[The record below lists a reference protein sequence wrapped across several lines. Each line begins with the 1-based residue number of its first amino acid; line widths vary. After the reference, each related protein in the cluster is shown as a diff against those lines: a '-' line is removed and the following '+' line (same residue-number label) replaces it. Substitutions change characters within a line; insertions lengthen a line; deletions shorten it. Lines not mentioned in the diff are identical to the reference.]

1 MPERLVII
9 GADEPGLNAARTYL
23 AAHPGT
29 EVIVLYPELNP
40 LPEFV
45 CSAIEKYLQADFQI
59 PETLRVFA
67 VDKEAKRVLTRD
79 TISAVET
86 AIKYDR
92 LIFAA
97 GAAPDCLN
105 IPGEHLRGIVRVATF
120 EDAERLRGIEGK
132 TVVIGNGTN
141 LLMTV
146 SALMRR
152 SKGTIEAVIPAKSKG
167 MQPLSDNLM
176 GMVRHHLV
184 ETGIAI
190 HAEQHLQKI
199 VRNGESLEIVMHEQ
213 TIVADRIVIA
223 TPSRPVTELASEAG
237 LSVDRADAVV
247 VDSRLQ
253 TTDPNIYA
261 CGSCAAFIVPGCENP
276 IPGLAVRASER
287 RQAAVLA
294 DVLSGGDQEFSTPS
308 SAFSLVFGD
317 LVIAGAGLTV
327 ENAKLCGF
335 KPMSATVVQ
344 FDRAH
349 FMPEVELMTLE
360 LVFDAPTRRV
370 VGIQGLGKSGDGLRG
385 RISAVSAIL
394 SSKPTIEDVS
404 NLEVA
409 YSPPFASAMDVLN
422 TVANVADNM
431 LSGTNEGV
439 SAAEFERLWA
449 EREANNLFF
458 LDCRELGNARP
469 FLERHPLHWNH
480 IPQGEVARRIEEV
493 PVDRKIVLICNTGAR
508 SYEAQVLL
516 KHAGRENVV
525 NVDGGMSAV
534 KQSGIEV

>member
-1 MPERLVII
+1 MPERIVLI

-23 AAHPGT
+23 SGHPDT
-29 EVIVLYPELNP
+29 EVTVLYPEMNP

-45 CSAIEKYLQADFQI
+45 CAAIEKHLRAGI
-59 PETLRVFA
+59 NMPECLRAFA
-67 VDKEAKRVLTRD
+67 VDRQGKRVITRD
-79 TISAVET
+79 TITAAET
-86 AIKYDR
+86 SITYDK
-92 LIFAA
+92 LIFAT
-97 GAAPDCLN
+97 GAAPAGLN
-105 IPGEHLRGIVRVATF
+105 VAGEHLRGIVRVATF
-120 EDAERLRGIEGK
+120 EDARRLRGIEGK
-132 TVVIGNGTN
+132 TVVVGNGAN
-141 LLMTV
+141 LMMAV

-152 SKGTIEAVIPAKSKG
+152 SKGTIEAVIPSRTKG
-167 MQPLSDNLM
+167 LQPLSDNLM
-176 GMVRHHLV
+176 GMVRHHLGEV
-184 ETGIAI
+184 GIVI
-190 HAEQHLQKI
+190 HTEQHLEKI
-199 VRNGESLEIVMHEQ
+199 TRNGETLEI
-213 TIVADRIVIA
+213 TTSDAIITADRIVVA
-223 TPSRPVTELASEAG
+223 TPSMPVTELASLTG
-237 LSVDRADAVV
+237 LSTDRNDAIV

-253 TTDPNIYA
+253 TTDPDIYA

-287 RQAAVLA
+287 RQAVVLA
-294 DVLSGGDQEFSTPS
+294 DVLSGGQQEFTTPS
-308 SAFSLVFGD
+308 SAYSLAFGD
-317 LVIAGAGLTV
+317 LVVAGAGLTF

-370 VGIQGLGKSGDGLRG
+370 LGIQGLGKSGDGLRG

-394 SSKPTIEDVS
+394 SSKPTIDDVA

-431 LSGTNEGV
+431 LAGTNEGI
-439 SAAEFERLWA
+439 SAADFERLWA
-449 EREANNLFF
+449 ERAANNHFF

-469 FLERHPLHWNH
+469 FLESHPLHWNH
-480 IPQGEVARRIEEV
+480 IPQGEIARRIAEI
-493 PVDRKIVLICNTGAR
+493 PDDRKIVLICNTGAR
-508 SYEAQVLL
+508 SYEAQVSL
-516 KHAGRENVV
+516 KHAGRKDVV